1 MEKQFTPWGF
11 FECDFWT
18 AIGSGVFQFSTP
30 LHVGLFIQPDYND
43 KLPSSLR
50 QESGLYQGSLAYS
63 QAVVAYHHIFDI
75 EHCVFDQET
84 VQQAHLLMSYG
95 DTSTENSFV
104 AREKPIAYI
113 KLARMVWPLFIRLIN
128 IASSV
133 IDKQF
138 SAQMPRP
145 AN

>member
-1 MEKQFTPWGF
+1 MEKQLTPWGF

-30 LHVGLFIQPDYND
+30 LHVGLFIQPDHND

-63 QAVVAYHHIFDI
+63 QAVVAYHHVFDT

-95 DTSTENSFV
+95 DTSTANSFV
-104 AREKPIAYI
+104 AREKPIAYS
-113 KLARMVWPLFIRLIN
+113 KLALFVWLSFIRLMNMASN
-128 IASSV
+128 IMDRQIA
-133 IDKQF
+133 
-138 SAQMPRP
+138 AQIPRP